1 MNVRNAHQIGL
12 LLRDRRKALGIGQQD
27 FADRLGVSR
36 YWVSQLENGNS
47 GAALGHTLNA
57 LAALGVS
64 LDVQI
69 QDTAQHQLPTNT
81 DYFAAVMDR
90 DSD

>member
-57 LAALGVS
+57 LVALGII
-64 LDVQI
+64 LDAQI
-69 QDTAQHQLPTNT
+69 QDDAKRELPTSA
-81 DYFAAVMDR
+81 DYFAAVLERDR
-90 DSD
+90 D